1 MRRPLAALALLVIWL
16 LVNALVGGP
25 GPAPTSLQDAVTR
38 AILPQPAA
46 AAVALGLAALL
57 LRWRGL
63 GFRRPRPG
71 TWRLLWLPGLYLLLT
86 AALIAVTGPPPAG
99 LVALILTNMLLVGLS
114 EELMFRGFLY
124 SGLRDRLALWPA
136 ALVTS
141 VLFGAVHVLNA
152 AVTGH
157 LRLALLQCVSAA
169 MLGLLLLG
177 LRLRMGSIWP
187 VILLHA
193 FWNTGLLVL
202 GRNATPPLPGEPLP
216 IAAQIAPILFLLPLG
231 LYGLRLLRDVTREE
245 GPRPTL
251 PPDLPPGPAPRN
263 PWAPPS

>member
-1 MRRPLAALALLVIWL
+1 MRRPLAALALLVLWL

-57 LRWRGL
+57 LRWKGL

-86 AALIAVTGPPPAG
+86 ATLIAVSGPPPPG
-99 LVALILTNMLLVGLS
+99 LVAIILANMLLVGFS

-124 SGLRDRLALWPA
+124 SGLRDRLSLWPA
-136 ALVTS
+136 ALITS
-141 VLFGAVHVLNA
+141 VLFGAVHVLNV

-157 LRLALLQCVSAA
+157 LRLALLQSVAAA

-193 FWNTGLLVL
+193 VWNFGLLVL
-202 GRNATPPLPGEPLP
+202 GRNATPPPPGEPLP
-216 IAAQIAPILFLLPLG
+216 IAAQLAPILFLLPLG
-231 LYGLRLLRDVTREE
+231 LYGLHLLRDAAREE
-245 GPRPTL
+245 AARPSPRQP
-251 PPDLPPGPAPRN
+251 N
-263 PWAPPS
+263 PWAPRT

>member
-1 MRRPLAALALLVIWL
+1 MRRPLAAFALLVLWL

-38 AILPQPAA
+38 AVLPQPAM

-57 LRWRGL
+57 LRWKGL

-86 AALIAVTGPPPAG
+86 ATLIAVTGPPPPG
-99 LVALILTNMLLVGLS
+99 LVAIILANMLLVGLS

-124 SGLRDRLALWPA
+124 SGLRDRLSLWPA
-136 ALVTS
+136 ALITS
-141 VLFGAVHVLNA
+141 MLFGAVHVLNV

-157 LRLALLQCVSAA
+157 LRLALLQSVAA
-169 MLGLLLLG
+169 TMLGLLLLG

-193 FWNTGLLVL
+193 FWNVGLLVL
-202 GRNATPPLPGEPLP
+202 GRNATPPPPGEPLP
-216 IAAQIAPILFLLPLG
+216 IAALVAPILFLLPLG
-231 LYGLRLLRDVTREE
+231 LYGLRLLRDAAREE
-245 GPRPTL
+245 RGARPAS
-251 PPDLPPGPAPRN
+251 PPSPAQPN
-263 PWAPPS
+263 PWAPPT